1 MVGWGRGRRGLQ
13 AGLGRVGA
21 CFPLQRARWQMPK
34 ALGADRSPRRLRPE
48 ARIRASKQQLKA
60 EARVPASQVCVA
72 RVFGLLSSQELC
84 DSKQLT

>member
-1 MVGWGRGRRGLQ
+1 MGHGRRGLQ

-48 ARIRASKQQLKA
+48 TRIGASKQQVKA
-60 EARVPASQVCVA
+60 EGEAASVA
-72 RVFGLLSSQELC
+72 GASGQGLRAA
-84 DSKQLT
+84 QLPRAV